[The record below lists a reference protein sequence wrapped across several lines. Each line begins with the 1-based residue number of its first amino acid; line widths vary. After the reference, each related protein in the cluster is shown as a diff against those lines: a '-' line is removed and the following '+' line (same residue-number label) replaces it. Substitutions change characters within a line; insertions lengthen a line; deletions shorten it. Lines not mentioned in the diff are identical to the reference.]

1 MSGHSRS
8 RKRSGF
14 SPEDR
19 ETGGSMRVAALHA
32 RASLR
37 ELMRMPGY
45 VVPTLGF
52 PTMFFLFFAAPG
64 SDDDATTLMVVFA
77 GFAVLGVAFFQF
89 GVGIATERATPWER
103 YVRTLP
109 VSPTQRFGGRIISA
123 LVFAA
128 AAAALVLVAAV
139 LTTSADLRAP
149 QWGQLALALLLGS
162 IPFALFG
169 IALGYLAPPRAALPI
184 ANVVYLTLSYCGG
197 LWTTPDELPDAVQQL
212 SPYLPTRA
220 LADTLVGIARGD
232 PLQKEAWLVLA
243 LYTGALF
250 ALAAWAYRRDEGER
264 YR

>member
-1 MSGHSRS
+1 
-8 RKRSGF
+8 
-14 SPEDR
+14 
-19 ETGGSMRVAALHA
+19 MRVAALHA
-32 RASLR
+32 GASLR
-37 ELMRMPGY
+37 ELMRMPAY

-64 SDDDATTLMVVFA
+64 SDDDAATLMAVFA

-89 GVGIATERATPWER
+89 GVGIATERTTPWER

-109 VSPTQRFGGRIISA
+109 VSPAERFSGRIISA

-128 AAAALVLVAAV
+128 AAASLVLAAAV
-139 LTTSADLRAP
+139 LTTPAELAAR
-149 QWGQLALALLLGS
+149 QWLQLALALLLGS

-184 ANVVYLTLSYCGG
+184 ANVVYLILSYCGG
-197 LWTTPDELPDAVQQL
+197 LWTTPDELPAAIERV
-212 SPYLPTRA
+212 SSYLPTRA
-220 LADTLVGIARGD
+220 LADTLVGIARAD
-232 PLQKEAWLVLA
+232 PIQWKGWLVLA

-250 ALAAWAYRRDEGER
+250 VLAAWAYRRDEGER

>member
-1 MSGHSRS
+1 
-8 RKRSGF
+8 
-14 SPEDR
+14 
-19 ETGGSMRVAALHA
+19 
-32 RASLR
+32 
-37 ELMRMPGY
+37 MRMPAY

-52 PTMFFLFFAAPG
+52 PTMFFLFFAAPSSAG
-64 SDDDATTLMVVFA
+64 DASTLMAIFA

-89 GVGIATERATPWER
+89 GVGIATERTTPWER

-109 VSPTQRFGGRIISA
+109 VSAAERFGGRILSA

-128 AAAALVLVAAV
+128 GAASLVLVAAV
-139 LTTSADLRAP
+139 LTTTADLAAE
-149 QWGQLALALLLGS
+149 QWGQLAVALLLGS

-184 ANVVYLTLSYCGG
+184 ANVVYLSLSYCGG
-197 LWTTPDELPDAVQQL
+197 LWTTPEELPDAVARV

-232 PLQKEAWLVLA
+232 PVQWGAWLVLA
-243 LYTGALF
+243 LYTAGFFL
-250 ALAAWAYRRDEGER
+250 LAAWSYRRDEGER